1 MSEQVTVQVTI
12 TERVRYSTFVK
23 MARKEF
29 EELETALDSEHGR
42 ELRRLEQRIG
52 EYCDRRDDWQD
63 ADDLEVEE
71 FCIVTNEEAA

>member
-42 ELRRLEQRIG
+42 ELRRFEQRIG

-63 ADDLEVEE
+63 AEDLEVEE